1 MLAVREERHR
11 VTVLAFDEALQQ
23 PRAWE
28 AGTVVVAL
36 PLQVARH
43 VVQPASAALA
53 SALRAAGE
61 AVTTAPWLVA
71 NLLLERP
78 LFDNVQGAP
87 PAWDNVIHGGRGLG
101 YVDATHQ
108 RLSPVPGPGEQPV
121 LTAYHALGAGERG
134 ALLADDP
141 RPWAERVLG
150 EIETAHRELRWRVQR
165 IDLARYGHAM
175 AVPRPGLQRHAALAA
190 LRAANGRLRFA
201 HADLAGYSVFEEAF
215 TAGCEAALPPLLPWR
230 V

>member
-1 MLAVREERHR
+1 M
-11 VTVLAFDEALQQ
+11 
-23 PRAWE
+23 
-28 AGTVVVAL
+28 VVAL
-36 PLQVARH
+36 PLLVAQR
-43 VVQPASAALA
+43 VVQPASATLA
-53 SALRAAGE
+53 SALRAAGA
-61 AVTTAPWLVA
+61 AVMYAPWLVA
-71 NLLLERP
+71 NLLLDQP
-78 LFDNVQGAP
+78 LFDNAQGAA

-108 RLSPVPGPGEQPV
+108 RLSPVLGPGQQPV
-121 LTAYHALGAGERG
+121 ITAYHALAAGERA

-141 RPWAERVLG
+141 RPWAERVLA
-150 EIETAHRELRWRVQR
+150 EIEPAHRDLRWRVRR

-190 LRAANGRLRFA
+190 LRAANGRVRFA

-215 TAGCEAALPPLLPWR
+215 TAGCEAALPPLVAWR